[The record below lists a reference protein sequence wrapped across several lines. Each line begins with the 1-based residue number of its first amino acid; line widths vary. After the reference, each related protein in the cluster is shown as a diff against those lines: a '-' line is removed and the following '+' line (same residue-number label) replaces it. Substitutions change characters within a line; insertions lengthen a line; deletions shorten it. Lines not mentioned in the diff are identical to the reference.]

1 MKSLQT
7 IHCHGGAM
15 VVFHSLYSTA
25 QPTRVCKAE
34 SLSVMGN
41 ARSAAVCST
50 GWDQKQPLL

>member
-1 MKSLQT
+1 
-7 IHCHGGAM
+7 M